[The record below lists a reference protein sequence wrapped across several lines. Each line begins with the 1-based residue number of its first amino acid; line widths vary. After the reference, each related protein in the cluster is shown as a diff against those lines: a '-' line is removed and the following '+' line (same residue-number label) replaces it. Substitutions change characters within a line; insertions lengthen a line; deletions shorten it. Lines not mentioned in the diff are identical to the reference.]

1 MVLPQGCLFLK
12 QSPKTQ
18 INPTVKYHYASTMMT
33 RIFLKTENVKEK
45 GCANIYISTKF
56 LERKSDLQIV

>member
-1 MVLPQGCLFLK
+1 MVLPQECLFLK

-33 RIFLKTENVKEK
+33 RIFLKTENAK
-45 GCANIYISTKF
+45 GWQGCGEI
-56 LERKSDLQIV
+56 